1 MTIAYIGMG
10 SNLDGP
16 ELQLAGALKALQGIP
31 STELLQ
37 YSSFYQSQ
45 PLGPQDQPDY
55 VNAVAELNTSLT
67 ALTLLD
73 HLQAIESA
81 QGRLRDAERWG
92 PRTLDLDLLVFGE
105 QQIQDAR
112 LTVPHPEIARRNFV
126 LFPLVELTS
135 DLVIPAMGSV
145 NDLLKQVSTTGL
157 RRIKHK

>member
-16 ELQLAGALKALQGIP
+16 ELQLSNALTALQGLP

-67 ALTLLD
+67 ALALLD

-81 QGRLRDAERWG
+81 QGRVRGAERWG
-92 PRTLDLDLLVFGE
+92 ARTLDLDLLVFGE
-105 QQIQDAR
+105 QQIQNAR
-112 LTVPHPEIARRNFV
+112 LIVPHPEIARRNFV
-126 LFPLVELTS
+126 LSPLAEITS
-135 DLVIPAMGSV
+135 DLVIPGMGPV
-145 NDLLKQVSTTGL
+145 NDLLNQIGATELTK
-157 RRIKHK
+157 IK